1 MENVQCFKKVKQEDK
16 EVRDTFIKENTGL
29 VWSVVKR
36 FTNRGYDQEELFQI
50 GCIGLIKA
58 VDRFDEKY
66 EVAFSTY
73 AVPLITGELKRFFRD
88 NGIIRVS
95 RSLKEAGWK
104 IKQEQDRFYEETGK
118 SPTIEELAELVHM
131 SKEEIVMAMDA
142 NAQIESIDQK
152 IDFGEGKT
160 VSMLDQVV
168 AKEQGVGAVGCQ
180 DSKDIEKEQLINKML
195 VHSVMKKLDERE
207 KRLITMRFF
216 GDKTQNE
223 VAKTLGISQVQVSRL
238 EKKILRQMRT
248 EILGTGA

>member
-1 MENVQCFKKVKQEDK
+1 MENVQCFEKIKQEDK

-104 IKQEQDRFYEETGK
+104 IKQEQDRIYEKTGK
-118 SPTIEELAELVHM
+118 SPTVEELAELVHM
-131 SKEEIVMAMDA
+131 AIDA

-180 DSKDIEKEQLINKML
+180 DSKDIEKEQLLNKML
-195 VHSVMKKLDERE
+195 VHSVIKKLNERE

-216 GDKTQNE
+216 GDKTQTE